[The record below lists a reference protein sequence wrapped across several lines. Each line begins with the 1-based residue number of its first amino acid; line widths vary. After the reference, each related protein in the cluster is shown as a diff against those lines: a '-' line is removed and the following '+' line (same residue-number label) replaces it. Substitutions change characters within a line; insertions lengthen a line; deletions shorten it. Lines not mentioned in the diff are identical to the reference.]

1 MSAEPNDKKHLTPRQ
16 IINRYCKGEYVDE
29 SIESISSAISSCG
42 EVFDS
47 VAIAFPTTLVQ
58 KIVENLSTAQTLYER
73 QKEGKPIDD
82 IVIEDYPYLKDILMD
97 LSYPPLWE
105 TMMKDRKDN
114 AFMDILKERQWACKY
129 RHADTSTTTTI
140 SFITSLYSRD
150 IDKTELSSST
160 FEIVLRLML

>member
-1 MSAEPNDKKHLTPRQ
+1 
-16 IINRYCKGEYVDE
+16 
-29 SIESISSAISSCG
+29 
-42 EVFDS
+42 
-47 VAIAFPTTLVQ
+47 
-58 KIVENLSTAQTLYER
+58 
-73 QKEGKPIDD
+73 
-82 IVIEDYPYLKDILMD
+82 MD

>member
-16 IINRYCKGEYVDE
+16 IINRYRKGEYVDE
-29 SIESISSAISSCG
+29 SIEAISSAISSCG

-97 LSYPPLWE
+97 LSYPPL
-105 TMMKDRKDN
+105 
-114 AFMDILKERQWACKY
+114 
-129 RHADTSTTTTI
+129 
-140 SFITSLYSRD
+140 
-150 IDKTELSSST
+150 
-160 FEIVLRLML
+160 